1 MITKLAIAALLLGAQ
16 PASAH
21 CYSIWHYKT
30 AQHCGVT
37 RAAYHAPAP
46 QAKPYYVEITT
57 PPAPVPAVK
66 TIPLPAVEAIPEKD
80 QRTPEEILDQ
90 KEHDAAVAAHKDE
103 INKLMII
110 LHAEE
115 AAKTKAGIE

>member
-30 AQHCGVT
+30 AQRCGVT
-37 RAAYHAPAP
+37 RVAYHAPAP
-46 QAKPYYVEITT
+46 QAKPYYVEITA

-66 TIPLPAVEAIPEKD
+66 AIPIPPVEPIPEAD
-80 QRTPEEILDQ
+80 QRTTEEIQDQ

-110 LHAEE
+110 LKAEE
-115 AAKTKAGIE
+115 AAKAAVGIK